1 MDKNWEALSDEEL
14 EKVAGGV
21 LDAFLY
27 KKVGNEY
34 IVSKV
39 NMASRAS
46 EVIPFLQGT
55 ISRTDVFNSGEITR
69 VSAADWK
76 DFVARIKSHDA
87 DFNTWGNVFYNMD
100 DAK

>member
-76 DFVARIKSHDA
+76 DFVARNKSHDA

-100 DAK
+100 DAE